1 MKAITTLY
9 FIASIFVLPCTLNLE
24 NGWCCLI
31 VMVNLIVSFLA
42 FRHYNPE
49 YIIK

>member
-1 MKAITTLY
+1 MKVLTTLY

-24 NGWCCLI
+24 NDWCCLV

>member
-1 MKAITTLY
+1 MKAISSLWL
-9 FIASIFVLPCTLNLE
+9 IVSLFVFPCTLDLE